1 MWVVCLRKL
10 VVCQL
15 RCELSVN
22 QLLIKMSLEGRS
34 RVSIDILTTNAFST
48 HVLKIQGGIKP
59 PSCTFL
65 GKNYLEICKL
75 KVIHVPKGVLLAGST
90 VKLVTIFHITVA
102 VFHIFLVNRGPLNPC
117 KTQKNIENDPTC
129 FWSLENFL
137 LEVWM
142 RRMHHLQ
149 SGQFYT

>member
-1 MWVVCLRKL
+1 MSIE
-10 VVCQL
+10 CQP
-15 RCELSVN
+15 STDQDVN
-22 QLLIKMSLEGRS
+22 QVPIGMSLEGRS

-59 PSCTFL
+59 PSCTFV
-65 GKNYLEICKL
+65 GKTYLEICKL
-75 KVIHVPKGVLLAGST
+75 KVIHVPKGVLLAGFT

-102 VFHIFLVNRGPLNPC
+102 VFHIFLVNRGPINPC